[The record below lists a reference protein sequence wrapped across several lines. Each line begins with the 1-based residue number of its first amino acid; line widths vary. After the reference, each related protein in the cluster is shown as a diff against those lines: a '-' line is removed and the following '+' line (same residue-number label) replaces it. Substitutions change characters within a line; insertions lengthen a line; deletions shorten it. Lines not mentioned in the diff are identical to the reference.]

1 MSRRDLSQPSFVD
14 AMVSGYGK
22 VGGFLERIEQGFDW
36 SGFEA
41 LLSPIH
47 GSAMGA
53 PGYPPLTMFKI
64 VLLQQ
69 WHTLSDP
76 AAEEAV
82 RDRLSFR
89 RFCGLPLDMETP
101 DHASI
106 WRFRQTIDKL
116 GLSTKLLAEVNRQL
130 DALGFVIKRGTLVD
144 ATIIAGSVR
153 RPYEGGGVS
162 PSDPEARFTRK
173 RDKTYFG
180 TKAHLAVDE
189 ESGLVRQA
197 EMTPANVHD
206 SRLGET
212 LIQGDEQG
220 FFADRAYDSQAL
232 RETLER
238 RGLIDGI
245 AWKVKHA
252 RYPLEPWQKLHNAW
266 ATSVRSAVERAFAT
280 MKRWYGMGRVRY
292 LGLGR
297 NACHLQF
304 VAMAMNM
311 KRALVL
317 MRAARSVRRKD
328 ASESAGKR
336 RIAGQ
341 NGKNLPHPSY
351 KTRHRDLNPSLPATH
366 PPSAKLSVRPRP
378 ALTMTGI
385 EAHPANSPDGGAQN
399 AATVERPHRMAR
411 PSGARRSASNEQFP
425 YEPWPIVEN

>member
-1 MSRRDLSQPSFVD
+1 MSRRDLCQPSFVD
-14 AMVSGYGK
+14 ALVSGYGK
-22 VGGFLERIEQGFDW
+22 VGGFLDRIEQGFDW
-36 SGFEA
+36 SAFEA
-41 LLSPIH
+41 LLTPIH

-130 DALGFVIKRGTLVD
+130 DARGFVIKRGTLVD
-144 ATIIAGSVR
+144 ATIIAGAVR

-180 TKAHLAVDE
+180 YKAHLAVDE

-206 SRLGET
+206 SRLGEA

-238 RGLIDGI
+238 RGLVDGI

-266 ATSVRSAVERAFAT
+266 AGSVRSAVERAFAT
-280 MKRWYGMGRVRY
+280 MKRWYGMDPRPLFG
-292 LGLGR
+292 
-297 NACHLQF
+297 ACAQRLPS
-304 VAMAMNM
+304 A
-311 KRALVL
+311 
-317 MRAARSVRRKD
+317 VRRHGDEHETGARAD
-328 ASESAGKR
+328 ARCLIRSQERPLREPRKAKTRWPKR
-336 RIAGQ
+336 Q
-341 NGKNLPHPSY
+341 NLPHPSY
-351 KTRHRDLNPSLPATH
+351 KTRHRGLNPSLPATH
-366 PPSAKLSVRPRP
+366 PPSAKLSNKWALIALAVGMVRF
-378 ALTMTGI
+378 
-385 EAHPANSPDGGAQN
+385 
-399 AATVERPHRMAR
+399 
-411 PSGARRSASNEQFP
+411 RSRL
-425 YEPWPIVEN
+425 